1 MVSFYFAVLHKISRK
16 LMEVGEL
23 LLIKAESL
31 PLIKSS
37 RRLYSHCEALS
48 FHLKMGQIGF
58 TGHETEQESM
68 VLALLHPHHVFCLPF
83 ASGKL

>member
-48 FHLKMGQIGF
+48 FHPPSILGDP
-58 TGHETEQESM
+58 
-68 VLALLHPHHVFCLPF
+68 LLTLPPTLG
-83 ASGKL
+83 SS